1 MPGMTPNFN
10 IRYPCAGET
19 IDPQVFEDFAEDVEA
34 ALVSVDAAADAA
46 LLRPRGAL
54 RTVPTGISTTV
65 AVTTAMAYNV
75 TDFADGVTVIAGGF
89 TIITPGVYMVDCEF
103 SPITVVTTVTSFT
116 GDITQNA
123 TVVYRRKLGWAGV
136 VDSAGPINISGLVS
150 CAAADTIQANW
161 RWTGTGGPMFVYSR
175 ISISKICDV

>member
-54 RTVPTGISTTV
+54 RTVSTGVSTAVGAVV
-65 AVTTAMAYNV
+65 AMTYSV
-75 TDFADGVTVIAGGF
+75 TDFADGVTVTPSGF

-103 SPITVVTTVTSFT
+103 SPITGVTTVTSFA
-116 GDITQNA
+116 GDLLRSGTS
-123 TVVYRRKLGWAGV
+123 TYLRKLGWSGAVDAG
-136 VDSAGPINISGLVS
+136 GPINVSGLVS
-150 CAAADTIQANW
+150 CAAADTIHANW
-161 RWTGTGGPMFVYSR
+161 RWTGVGGPMFVYSR
-175 ISISKICDV
+175 ISISKICDA